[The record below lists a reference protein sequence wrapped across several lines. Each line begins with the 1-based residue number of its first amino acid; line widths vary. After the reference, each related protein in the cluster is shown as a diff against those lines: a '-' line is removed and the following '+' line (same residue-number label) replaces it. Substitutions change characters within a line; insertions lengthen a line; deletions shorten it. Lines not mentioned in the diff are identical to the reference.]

1 MTQVH
6 ITGGAKMEAFLKEL
20 QAKLSG
26 KEMLKVGFME
36 DSNYPDDGEHVAY
49 IASINE
55 FGATAQ
61 IPAHDVTITRDINLK
76 TGDFNKKGK
85 FVRAEKGNF
94 QTTHHVDAYE
104 VTIPPRPFFRRMVFV
119 GTDHW
124 GKDLAG
130 IIKSQNYDAKKSLEL
145 LGEQMT
151 GELRASIIANV
162 YAPLA
167 ASTVRAKGH
176 ASQLVDSGN
185 MLRSVA
191 KAVE

>member
-20 QAKLSG
+20 QSKLSG

-49 IASINE
+49 IAAINE
-55 FGATAQ
+55 FGATAK

-85 FVRAEKGNF
+85 FVKADKGNF
-94 QTTHHVDAYE
+94 QTKHHVDAYE
-104 VTIPPRPFFRRMVFV
+104 VTIPPRPFFRRMVSM

-124 GKDLAG
+124 GKDLG
-130 IIKSQNYDAKKSLEL
+130 KIIKSQDYDAKKSLEVM
-145 LGEQMT
+145 GEQMT
-151 GELRASIIANV
+151 GELRSSIFANV

-167 ASTVRAKGH
+167 ASTIRKKGH
-176 ASQLVDSGN
+176 AGQLVDTAN

-191 KAVE
+191 KVVE